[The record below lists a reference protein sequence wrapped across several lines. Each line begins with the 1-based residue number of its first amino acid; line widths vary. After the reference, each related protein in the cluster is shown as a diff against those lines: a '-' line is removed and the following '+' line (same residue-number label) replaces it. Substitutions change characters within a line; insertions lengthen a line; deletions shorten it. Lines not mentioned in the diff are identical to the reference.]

1 MKFKMNNRT
10 YEIKEVSQE
19 DLRLEMG
26 EIEGDYFG
34 LTIPKK
40 QEIWLWQDLKEEQK
54 RITLIHELSHCYMFN
69 YITFNKTNFSEDDWA
84 DINANCHD
92 IIHQIVE
99 EYFKGDKGELK

>member
-19 DLRLEMG
+19 DLRQEIG

-34 LTIPKK
+34 LTLPKN
-40 QEIWLWQDLKEEQK
+40 QEIWLWKELNNEQK

-69 YITFNKTNFSEDDWA
+69 HITFNKTNFSEDDWA
-84 DINANCHD
+84 DITANSHD
-92 IIHQIVE
+92 IIHKIVE
-99 EYFKGDKGELK
+99 DYFKDK